1 MDTPVVAPG
10 LGLLMASFDAVLRS
24 LDEDDI
30 ADALPWQAY
39 WRKTPLKP
47 ARELPTER
55 RERHLQAASIA
66 FHLLAHAEE
75 NATVQELRAVQE
87 QRGATSPSG
96 SWWRVFERATAAGL
110 TPDEILE
117 GLERVRVEPV
127 LTAHPT
133 EAKRQTVLE
142 QHRRLYIYIVELENS
157 MWTQAERAHIR
168 ADLEACLESL
178 WRTGEIYL
186 EKPRLDDERRLALH
200 FLGTVFPRALTAA
213 SRRLH
218 TAWLRAGLPE
228 AMADR
233 AMYAPSLTFGN
244 WVGGDRDGH
253 PGVTAATTRETLKLL
268 RGTAHQVMDE
278 ALADL
283 GRHLSLTARGSD
295 ASAALSRRCEALA
308 AQLGEPGSAAL
319 ARNPEEPWRQWV
331 NLLRVRLHE
340 TARDARYV
348 HRGELLADLA
358 VLEDSLVAVG
368 AQRIVH
374 SELAPLQLK
383 VRSFGL
389 HLANLDVRQNSAV
402 HDAAIASLL
411 EAAGIDDGAHY
422 ASWSETQR
430 LDLLRR
436 ELASARPLSRSGA
449 RPEPARPVLD
459 VYEVLAEHA
468 AAHTTDG
475 LGALI
480 VSMTRSE
487 ADLLAVYLLAR
498 DTNLL
503 QRDAQGPFLPLEV
516 VPLFETIEDL
526 QHAPAILD
534 VYLDEPIVLRS
545 LEFRRQAG
553 GLATPVQQVM
563 IGYSDSG
570 KDGGIVA
577 SFWQLYR
584 AQEALVEIG
593 RRHGVR
599 LQFFHGRGGA
609 IGRGAGPT
617 HRFIDALPPGSV
629 SGDLRLTEQGET
641 ISQKYANRGTASH
654 HLELLSAGVF
664 AAGLDDRPLAAFPDS
679 LRPAMDRVE
688 NHSFAAYRALVD
700 HPGFIQF
707 FAQATPVDAIEASR
721 IGSRPARR
729 TGKRTLADLRA
740 IPWGFAWN
748 QARFVLP
755 GWYGLGSGMDALAR
769 EDPKAFADL
778 RAAKDEGPGRWPPI
792 HYLISNVA
800 TAWMMACPEQM
811 KAYASL
817 VDDPRT
823 ADALLNRILDE
834 YYLTEQM
841 LERFYR
847 GPVVAKRP
855 RVQAV
860 LGIRAEAMVPLHAHQ
875 RELLAAWRAANAAE
889 DAPRADALLPELLLS
904 INAIAAGLG
913 VTG

>member
-1 MDTPVVAPG
+1 MEMPVVAPG
-10 LGLLMASFDAVLRS
+10 LGLLMTSFDSVLRS
-24 LDEDDI
+24 LGEDDI
-30 ADALPWQAY
+30 ADALPWQAR
-39 WRKTPLKP
+39 WRKTPSHP
-47 ARELPTER
+47 VDELPPAR

-75 NATVQELRAVQE
+75 NATVQELRAVHE

-96 SWWRVFERATAAGL
+96 SWWRVFERARAAGL
-110 TPDEILE
+110 TPEAILE
-117 GLERVRVEPV
+117 LLERVRVEPV

-142 QHRRLYIYIVELENS
+142 QHRRLYVYIVELENS
-157 MWTQAERAHIR
+157 MWTQAEREFIR

-186 EKPRLDDERRLALH
+186 EKPRLEDERRLALH

-218 TAWLRAGLPE
+218 SGWLRAGLPE
-228 AMADR
+228 ALADR
-233 AMYAPSLTFGN
+233 AMYAPSITFGN

-253 PGVTAATTRETLKLL
+253 PGVTAETTRETLALL
-268 RGTAHQVMDE
+268 RQTALQVMDDS
-278 ALADL
+278 LTDL

-295 ASAALSRRCEALA
+295 TSIGLSRRCEALA
-308 AQLGEPGSAAL
+308 SRLGEAGRAAL
-319 ARNPEEPWRQWV
+319 ARNPDEPWRQWV
-331 NLLRVRLHE
+331 NLMRARLGE
-340 TARDARYV
+340 TAGESGYV
-348 HRGELLADLA
+348 HGKDLLQDLA
-358 VLEDSLVAVG
+358 VLEESLLAVG
-368 AQRIVH
+368 ARRIVR
-374 SELAPLQLK
+374 SELWPLRLK

-389 HLANLDVRQNSAV
+389 HLASLDVRQNSAS
-402 HDAAIASLL
+402 HDSAIAALL
-411 EAAGIDDGAHY
+411 HAAGIADGEHY
-422 ASWSETQR
+422 ASWSQER
-430 LDLLRR
+430 RVELLRA

-449 RPEPARPVLD
+449 RPAPAAPVLD

-498 DTNLL
+498 DTDLL
-503 QRDAQGPFLPLEV
+503 HRDEQGAFLPLEV
-516 VPLFETIEDL
+516 VPLFETIADL
-526 QHAPAILD
+526 QHAPDILD
-534 VYLDEPIVLRS
+534 AYLAEPIVLRS
-545 LEFRRQAG
+545 LEFRRRES
-553 GLATPVQQVM
+553 GLSMPVQQIM

-584 AQEALVEIG
+584 AQEALVEVG

-617 HRFIDALPPGSV
+617 HRFIGALPPGSV
-629 SGDLRLTEQGET
+629 RGDLRLTEQGET

-654 HLELLSAGVF
+654 HLELLTAGVF
-664 AAGLDDRPLAAFPDS
+664 AAGLDDHPTAPFPDS

-688 NHSFAAYRALVD
+688 AHSFAAYRSLVD
-700 HPGFIQF
+700 HPGFIDF

-755 GWYGLGSGMDALAR
+755 GWYGLGSGMAALAE
-769 EDPKAFADL
+769 EDPQAFADL

-811 KAYASL
+811 RAYADL
-817 VDDPRT
+817 VDDPAT
-823 ADALLNRILDE
+823 ADALLSRILDE
-834 YYLTEQM
+834 YYLTEKM

-847 GPVVAKRP
+847 GPVIEKRP
-855 RVQAV
+855 SVQAV
-860 LGIRAEAMVPLHAHQ
+860 LGIRAEAMGPLHAHQ
-875 RELLAAWRAANAAE
+875 RELLGAWRAARAADDE
-889 DAPRADALLPELLLS
+889 AQADALLPELLLS